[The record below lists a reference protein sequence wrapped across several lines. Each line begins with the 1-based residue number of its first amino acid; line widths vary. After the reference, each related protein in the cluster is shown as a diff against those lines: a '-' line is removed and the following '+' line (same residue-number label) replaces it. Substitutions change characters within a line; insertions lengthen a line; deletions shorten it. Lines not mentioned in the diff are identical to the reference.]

1 MKRQK
6 TIQKQKSSI
15 YSIVF
20 ALLSLTAFV
29 IFLNRSDVAIEYMKK
44 GLGLCGA
51 AVIPSLFPFM
61 VISELVIQ
69 SPAVYNICK
78 IFRRPM
84 KLLFNVSEAGGCAFI
99 LGALCGFPIGA
110 KTAISAYDSGRISKD
125 ELSRLLCFC
134 NNPGSA
140 FVISVVGISLFGS
153 KQIGVIMYV
162 CVILSSV
169 TVGLLS
175 KFLSSKKQFQ
185 KKDTSFLPPADI
197 DAISIFT
204 GAVSK
209 SALSML
215 TVCAYVVFFSSLVGC
230 IGDILSSL
238 SAPNILSTLIFGFFE
253 ISSGVKAAASTKSI
267 EAAIILASAFVA
279 WSGISVHCQ
288 IITICAGRSMSF
300 KAYFISK
307 AAQGIICAFFMGL
320 ALKLF
325 IADAP
330 PIAEDVFTSGENI
343 FITTNSFF
351 CCFSFFLASLFG
363 VGVGIKPNKN
373 KAFQGNDKKVEK
385 T

>member
-1 MKRQK
+1 MKRPKTNQK
-6 TIQKQKSSI
+6 PKSSI
-15 YSIVF
+15 RSIAF

-69 SPAVYNICK
+69 SPAIYNICK

-84 KLLFNVSEAGGCAFI
+84 KRLFNVSEAGGCAFI
-99 LGALCGFPIGA
+99 LGVLCGFPIGA

-153 KQIGVIMYV
+153 KRIGVIMYA
-162 CVILSSV
+162 CVIFSSV
-169 TVGLLS
+169 AVGILS
-175 KFLSSKKQFQ
+175 KFLSSKKQCAESEA
-185 KKDTSFLPPADI
+185 SFLPPTDI
-197 DAISIFT
+197 DTIGIFT
-204 GAVSK
+204 SAVSK

-230 IGDILSSL
+230 IGDILSST
-238 SAPNILSTLIFGFFE
+238 SAPNMLSTLIFGFFE
-253 ISSGVKAAASTKSI
+253 ISSGVQAAAGTKNI
-267 EAAIILASAFVA
+267 EAAIILAAAFVA

-288 IITICAGRSMSF
+288 IITICAGRGLSF
-300 KAYFISK
+300 RPYFVSK
-307 AAQGIICAFFMGL
+307 VSQSIICAFFMGL
-320 ALKLF
+320 ALKHF
-325 IADAP
+325 FADAP
-330 PIAEDVFTSGENI
+330 PISEDVFMGGEDVI
-343 FITTNSFF
+343 SVANSLFY
-351 CCFSFFLASLFG
+351 CFSFFFASVFG
-363 VGVGIKPNKN
+363 VGIGIKPNKH
-373 KAFQGNDKKVEK
+373 KAFQGDDKKVEK
-385 T
+385 I